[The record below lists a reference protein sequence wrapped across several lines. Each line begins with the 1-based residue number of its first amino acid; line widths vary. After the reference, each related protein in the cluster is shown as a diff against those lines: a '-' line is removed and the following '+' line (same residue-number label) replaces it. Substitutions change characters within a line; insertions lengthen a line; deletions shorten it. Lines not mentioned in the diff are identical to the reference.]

1 MSKLLL
7 ALTLNLCAFTLP
19 FSSLPSALAQTQ
31 STQKVPVA
39 ILELVTKGGADASE
53 GNLLTDRI
61 RSLVV
66 KSRQYEVMERA
77 LVDKILKEQGFQASQ
92 NCDGTESCSVRIGQ
106 LLAVKEI
113 ITGSLNKIGDFYTL
127 PLRKI
132 DVERGT
138 ILKEDYYDC
147 RCSVPTLMTTAL
159 PTFINTFLQERG
171 EDLSSQDSSAQD
183 LAVNPQTP
191 PLREKL
197 DRNLNLN
204 IRSQKPW
211 LVALQAGL
219 FPYTSGILQY
229 NFGDYFALYGGGA
242 LSASGYYDGTGFGG
256 YYEYTSPD
264 AILGTKVY
272 FNPHAWSVFLDLF
285 TTPGSSWGGAYIGTE
300 YRHESGFTGLIST
313 GLAQSFSGLGSKAGL
328 NVGLGYAF

>member
-1 MSKLLL
+1 MPKLLL
-7 ALTLNLCAFTLP
+7 SLTLSLYVLP
-19 FSSLPSALAQTQ
+19 LSFVAPASVRAQEQ

-39 ILELVTKGGADASE
+39 ILELVTKGGADTSE

-61 RSLVV
+61 RTLVV
-66 KSRQYEVMERA
+66 KSRQYDVMERA

-127 PLRKI
+127 TLRKI

-147 RCSVPTLMTTAL
+147 RCSVPTLMTSAL

-171 EDLSSQDSSAQD
+171 GEPAVEDLA
-183 LAVNPQTP
+183 APQTP
-191 PLREKL
+191 PLREQL
-197 DRNLNLN
+197 DSSLALN

-242 LSASGYYDGTGFGG
+242 VSVSSYFDSAAFGG
-256 YYEYTSPD
+256 YYEFTSPD
-264 AILGTKVY
+264 AILGTKIYV
-272 FNPHAWSVFLDLF
+272 NPQAWSVFLDF
-285 TTPGSSWGGAYIGTE
+285 FVTPGSSWAAAYIGTE
-300 YRHESGFTGLIST
+300 YRHESGFTGLLST
-313 GLAQSFSGLGSKAGL
+313 GMAQSFSGLGSSKAGL